1 MAKPLKFHDST
12 VNTKGFRM
20 LTTGGN
26 LEELRKNP
34 VLLFMHNDFSR
45 PVGRLENIR
54 IEGDDIVGDPVFD
67 LEDKRENGGAVLAS
81 QYERDFIRMGS
92 LGAWPPEEISDDP
105 ALKLPGQTLPTVT
118 KWTARE
124 VSIVTIGSNHNAL
137 AFYDRETGNKIDLSD
152 PSSVIKLM
160 DTPKKSNNPK
170 NKLMDELNQILK
182 LADGATDAQRLA
194 AIQVIISDNTRLKT
208 ENVTLADQID
218 KLNGDAKASKKAE
231 AIQLIDAAV
240 AEGRLNADGKE
251 TYIKLFDADFD
262 AAKTAL
268 AAIPKRQSVAGQIE
282 TGKGENAIELAD
294 LQKKD
299 WNTLDKEGKLVLLK
313 DKYPDLYEQKFETR
327 FGCKPKK
334 D

>member
-1 MAKPLKFHDST
+1 MAKTFVLHDET
-12 VNTKGFRM
+12 VNTYGFRM
-20 LTTGGN
+20 LTSGCDLT
-26 LEELRKNP
+26 EFKKNP
-34 VLLFMHNDFSR
+34 VMLLNHNDWSL
-45 PVGRLENIR
+45 PIGRWENIR
-54 IEGDDIVGDPVFD
+54 IEGTRILADAVFD
-67 LEDKRENGGAVLAS
+67 LNDPREHGGLAIS
-81 QYERDFIRMGS
+81 QKVENDFLRMAS
-92 LGAWPPEEISDDP
+92 IGAWPPSEINDDVTYF
-105 ALKLPGQTLPTVT
+105 LSGQTKATVT
-118 KWTARE
+118 KWKARE
-124 VSIVTIGSNHNAL
+124 ASIVTIGSNHNAL
-137 AFYDRETGNKIDLSD
+137 AFYDKEGNLIDLSD
-152 PSSVIKLM
+152 STSIIQLM
-160 DTPKKSNNPK
+160 DLATKSITK
-170 NKLMDELNQILK
+170 IETMSELTQILK
-182 LADGATDAQRLA
+182 LADTATPAEQFA
-194 AIQVIISDNTRLKT
+194 AVQAVISDRDRLKT

-334 D
+334 A